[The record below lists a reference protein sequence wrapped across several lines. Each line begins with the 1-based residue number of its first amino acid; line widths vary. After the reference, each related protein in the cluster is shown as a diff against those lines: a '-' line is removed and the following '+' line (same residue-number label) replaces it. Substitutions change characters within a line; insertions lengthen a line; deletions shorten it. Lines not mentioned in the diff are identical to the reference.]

1 VLKKSGGFYMTLSE
15 LLKPELIR
23 PKILCSSKDDFI
35 TKLMDCICKTN
46 RKFIYSQE
54 EMLASVFKREQIGG
68 TTFPSGLAV
77 PHSRI
82 GDFDDFVFALG
93 TPLNPI
99 FHEGIQI
106 RLMVLMLS
114 NQSGGPYY
122 FPTVAALT
130 KISMDSEYFP
140 ALCEAESPEEFIK
153 IIQAKDLY
161 LS

>member
-1 VLKKSGGFYMTLSE
+1 MTLSE
-15 LLKPELIR
+15 LLKPELIL

-35 TKLMDCICKTN
+35 AKLLDCIYKTN
-46 RKFIYSQE
+46 KKFLYSQE
-54 EMLASVFKREQIGG
+54 EALTSIFKRELIGG

-77 PHSRI
+77 PHSRL
-82 GDFDDFVFALG
+82 GDFDGFVFALG

-114 NQSGGPYY
+114 SQSGGLYY

-130 KISMDSEYFP
+130 KISMDSDYFSV
-140 ALCEAESPEEFIK
+140 LCEAESPEEFIK
-153 IIQAKDLY
+153 IIRERDLE